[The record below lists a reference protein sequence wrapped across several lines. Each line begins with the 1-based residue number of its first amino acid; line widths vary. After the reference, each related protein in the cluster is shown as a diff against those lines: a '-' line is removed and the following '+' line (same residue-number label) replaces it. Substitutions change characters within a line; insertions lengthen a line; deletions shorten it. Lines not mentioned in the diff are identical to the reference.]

1 MKYNPDKHHR
11 QSIRL
16 KGYDYTSAGAYFVTL
31 CTFQK
36 HYLFGEIVDGEMALN
51 ELGSII
57 HFEWKWTEVVRPTI
71 DMDMHI
77 VMPNHL
83 HGIVI
88 FGNHVSSTEN
98 VVDGGVGTQSCA
110 PLRRPKRSLGS
121 FISQFKATTT
131 KRINNLRNTPGT
143 PLWQRDYYE
152 RIIRNDKELNRIREY
167 IQYNPQN
174 WEIDEE
180 NQ

>member
-98 VVDGGVGTQSCA
+98 VVDGGVGGDNCFPPPLPPKPFWWRRGTQLCA
-110 PLRRPKRSLGS
+110 PTSPETFFGIIYFAIQSHHDKTYQ
-121 FISQFKATTT
+121 QFTQYTRHSSMAT
-131 KRINNLRNTPGT
+131 
-143 PLWQRDYYE
+143 
-152 RIIRNDKELNRIREY
+152 
-167 IQYNPQN
+167 
-174 WEIDEE
+174 
-180 NQ
+180 